1 MKVLIVG
8 DTHVSRYSSIVR
20 SRGEDFSSRLQQL
33 IKSLN
38 WVEEL
43 SAQCG
48 CDCEIFLGDFFDKPD
63 LNSEE
68 ITALSKI
75 EWNQRVPSN
84 NRYFI
89 VGNHESGEASLRYSS
104 TYALYH
110 DGVIVDKPKTIMF
123 GAMADGLLIPYIS
136 EDMRNPLSNYIVKF
150 GEHDRP
156 LYIFSHND
164 VKGFQLGRF
173 ALTTGFTKEEILANS
188 KMYFNGHLHNSG
200 WIEKDR
206 ILNVG
211 VLCGQ
216 NFNEDATKYEH
227 HVAILDTFTGEVEFF
242 ENPYAF
248 NFYKIEINEEK
259 DFKQLDNLKDNAVV
273 TVKCLETLED
283 KVKEKLESNSKI
295 CEYRLLIYR
304 NGVEVEVESTTVL
317 SDVNHLEQ
325 FSSFILENMGDS
337 EIIRE
342 ELGEVC
348 K

>member
-20 SRGEDFSSRLQQL
+20 SRGEDFSFRLQQL

-38 WVEEL
+38 WAEEL

-48 CDCEIFLGDFFDKPD
+48 CGCEIFLGDFFDKPD

-75 EWNQRVPSN
+75 KWNQKVQSTD
-84 NRYFI
+84 RYFI

-104 TYALYH
+104 TYALHH

-123 GAMADGLLIPYIS
+123 GAMTNGLLIPYIC
-136 EDMRNPLSNYIVKF
+136 EDMRKPLVEYISKD
-150 GEHDRP
+150 EQDRP

-164 VKGFQLGRF
+164 VKGFQMGRF
-173 ALTTGFTKEEILANS
+173 ALTTGFTKEEILENS
-188 KMYFNGHLHNSG
+188 KLYFNGHLHNCG

-227 HVAILDTFTGEVEFF
+227 HVAILNTDTGDVEFF

-248 NFYKIEINEEK
+248 NFYKVEINEEK

-273 TVKCLETLED
+273 TVKCLDALEE
-283 KVKEKLESNSKI
+283 KVKDRLESNPKV
-295 CEYRLLIYR
+295 CEYRLLITR
-304 NGVEVEVESTTVL
+304 NGVEVEVESTQVL
-317 SDVNHLEQ
+317 DEINHLEQ
-325 FSSFILENMGDS
+325 FSTFIIQNVGDS

-342 ELGEVC
+342 ELSEVC

>member
-20 SRGEDFSSRLQQL
+20 SRGEDFSFRLQQL

-38 WVEEL
+38 WAEEVG
-43 SAQCG
+43 AKHG
-48 CDCEIFLGDFFDKPD
+48 CSREIFLGDFFDKPD

-68 ITALSKI
+68 ITALSRVK
-75 EWNQRVPSN
+75 WNQDVV
-84 NRYFI
+84 RYFI

-110 DGVIVDKPKTIMF
+110 EGMVIDKPFMCKF
-123 GAMADGLLIPYIS
+123 GQTDARCLLIPYIG
-136 EDMRNPLSNYIVKF
+136 EDSRKPLIEYINSVDDC
-150 GEHDRP
+150 GDGP

-164 VKGFQLGRF
+164 VKGFQMGRF
-173 ALTTGFTKEEILANS
+173 ALTSGFTIEEILANS
-188 KMYFNGHLHNSG
+188 KLYFNGHLHNCG
-200 WIEKDR
+200 WIEEDR

-227 HVAILDTFTGEVEFF
+227 HIAILDTETGAVEFF

-248 NFYKIEINEEK
+248 NFYKIEVNDEK
-259 DFKQLDNLKDNAVV
+259 DFAQLDNFKDNAVV
-273 TVKCLETLED
+273 TVKCSENLEEQ
-283 KVKEKLESNSKI
+283 VKEMLESNPKV
-295 CEYRLLIYR
+295 CEYRLLISR
-304 NGVEVEVESTTVL
+304 NGVEIEVESTQVL
-317 SDVNHLEQ
+317 SEINHLEQ
-325 FSSFILENMGDS
+325 FSAFVLENIGDS

-342 ELGEVC
+342 ELSEVC

>member
-20 SRGEDFSSRLQQL
+20 SRGEDFSFRLQQL

-38 WVEEL
+38 WIEEL
-43 SAQCG
+43 SAQHS

-75 EWNQRVPSN
+75 EWNPGVPSN
-84 NRYFI
+84 DRYFI

-110 DGVIVDKPKTIMF
+110 EGVIVDKPKTIMF
-123 GAMADGLLIPYIS
+123 GAHAEGLLIPYIC
-136 EDMRNPLSNYIVKF
+136 EDMRKPLVEYISKE
-150 GEHDRP
+150 GWDRP

-200 WIEKDR
+200 WIERDR

-227 HVAILDTFTGEVEFF
+227 HVVILDTITGEVEFF

-248 NFYKIEINEEK
+248 NFYKIEVNDEK
-259 DFKQLDNLKDNAVV
+259 DLEQFDNLKDFAVL
-273 TVKCLETLED
+273 TIRCLDTLGS
-283 KVKEKLESNSKI
+283 KVKEKLDSKSNV
-295 CEYRLLIYR
+295 CEYRMLVYR
-304 NGVEVEVESTTVL
+304 DDVEVETESTQVL
-317 SDVNHLEQ
+317 NDVNHLEQ
-325 FSSFILENMGDS
+325 FTNFILANIGDS